1 MHHTLKQFGLF
12 LIQKFS
18 NIIGSNNEDN
28 DDSFSRLSMPPGP
41 WSLRMVKYTKIKN
54 KIKV

>member
-1 MHHTLKQFGLF
+1 MHHTLKQSGLF

-18 NIIGSNNEDN
+18 NIVGSNENN

-41 WSLRMVKYTKIKN
+41 WSLHVIEYTKFKN